1 MADGNKYNIKI
12 ECGADFV
19 LPFTWYDNNGMPVD
33 LTGATVEAQ
42 LRETSSSP
50 DAYDFVCTHNSAGGR
65 IAINLPKESTT
76 DISYSYGVY
85 DVFVTL
91 ANGLRKR
98 PLYGDVNVEDHV
110 VKTIGGEM
118 LYVIG
123 VASILDL
130 PAVGSSNRLYYIYG
144 ERAFYQWNGTGY
156 VKAIDQVEAVG
167 EWNTNTAYTNL
178 NIVTRNGFAYIAKK
192 DVPAGTPLSDTDYW
206 MQITYGLTIGTV
218 VTVDS
223 NSQAAATITGIP
235 VDPKLNLWIPKG
247 AKGDKGTGIEDLG
260 ALAQLDSIDYYSS
273 YLTGKPDLGAF
284 AFMDELD
291 YESDRLINKPEPY
304 QDYLLDILARIKK
317 FYPDLPW
324 EIFLAIYLQE
334 ETLYIPDIYAEY
346 VDTEEDPEL
355 VIFHNGT
362 TVSFLYDSESEA
374 LVIRLNPQ
382 KHVEEAPIDDRYYV
396 RQNGHWVPVELNNIG
411 GE

>member
-1 MADGNKYNIKI
+1 MADGNKYNITI

-19 LPFTWYDNNGMPVD
+19 LPFTWYDNNGNPVD

-50 DAYDFVCTHNSAGGR
+50 DAYDFICQHNGSGGR
-65 IAINLPKESTT
+65 IAITLPRESTT
-76 DISYSYGVY
+76 EISYSYGVY

-91 ANGLRKR
+91 PSGRYR
-98 PLYGDVNVEDHV
+98 PLYGDVIIQDHV
-110 VKTIGGEM
+110 TKNFDGEM
-118 LYVIG
+118 LAVI
-123 VASILDL
+123 SIGTLADL
-130 PAVGSSNRLYYIYG
+130 PSTGLTNRLYYVHSEKEFFI
-144 ERAFYQWNGTGY
+144 WNGTGY
-156 VKAIDQVEAVG
+156 VGAIDVVKAVG
-167 EWNTNTAYTNL
+167 EWNASTAYNNL
-178 NIVTRNGFAYIAKK
+178 NIVTQNGSAYIAKQN
-192 DVPAGTPLSDTDYW
+192 VPAGTLLTNTNYW
-206 MQITYGLTIGTV
+206 MKITYGLTIGTV
-218 VTVDS
+218 TTVDS
-223 NSQAAATITGIP
+223 NTQAGATITGIP
-235 VDPKLNLWIPKG
+235 LDPKLNLWIPKG
-247 AKGDKGTGIEDLG
+247 EKGDKGEGMEDLG

-273 YLTGKPDLGAF
+273 YLTGKPDLGTF

-304 QDYLLDILARIKK
+304 QDYLERILARIKK

-324 EIFLAIYLQE
+324 EIFLAIWLNNE
-334 ETLYIPDIYAEY
+334 ILYMPYVYGEY
-346 VDTEEDPEL
+346 VNTVEDPEL

-374 LVIRLNPQ
+374 LVIKLNPQ
-382 KHVEEAPIDDRYYV
+382 KHVEEAPMDDRYYV